1 MGNNIIKNTLAID
14 LKQRINELFN
24 LKLSKNYQLVF
35 TVGNTRVFDESKYY
49 LTPIRIVD
57 NLIISGIILFSED
70 EGKEVFRLID
80 GKVDYIFVDCEKKSK
95 NNASGLFNLE
105 RLATEIVNKSKLN
118 YYKGNDITT
127 DSIDNFLFTYF
138 KENKMLVGGKNVL
151 IIGIGNI
158 GFKIAL
164 KLVERGANIFIK
176 SRDLKKAKNVAKTI
190 NSIKPKETISMVCLY
205 DSDQVIQFNAIIL
218 THIKP
223 IVNND
228 TIFKRLSGQEVL
240 IDVGKGCLTIDQ
252 IIQLQL
258 KNVPSFRLDVG
269 DAFVS
274 SIISTINNS
283 QKFKLPRR
291 KLLNSGLS
299 IIEPGII
306 GLKDEIVVNSIDC
319 VTFIYGVCN
328 GLGGF
333 ERSINKDSLLK
344 LINNEDNINYGM

>member
-1 MGNNIIKNTLAID
+1 MGNNLIENSLTID
-14 LKQRINELFN
+14 LSLRIKELNSLN
-24 LKLSKNYQLVF
+24 LDRKYKIVF

-49 LTPIRIVD
+49 LTPIRVVD
-57 NLIISGIILFSED
+57 NLVISGIILFSED
-70 EGKEVFRLID
+70 EGRKVFSQID

-95 NNASGLFNLE
+95 NYASGLFNLE
-105 RLATEIVNKSKLN
+105 RQATEIVSKSKLN

-138 KENKMLVGGKNVL
+138 KEKKLLIGGKNIL

-164 KLVERGANIFIK
+164 KLVERGANVFVK
-176 SRDLKKAKNVAKTI
+176 SRDIEKAQVVAKTI
-190 NSIKPKETISMVCLY
+190 NSIKPNETISSVCVY
-205 DSDQVIQFNAIIL
+205 DHNQVVDFNAIVL

-223 IVNND
+223 IEQND
-228 TIFKRLSGQEVL
+228 IIFKSLNGDEVI
-240 IDVGKGCLTIDQ
+240 IDVGKGCLTNDQ
-252 IIQLQL
+252 IRQLQL
-258 KNVPSFRLDVG
+258 KNISSFRLDVG

-274 SIISTINNS
+274 SIISSINFS

-333 ERSINKDSLLK
+333 NLSVNKDSLLK
-344 LINNEDNINYGM
+344 LINIEDDINYRM